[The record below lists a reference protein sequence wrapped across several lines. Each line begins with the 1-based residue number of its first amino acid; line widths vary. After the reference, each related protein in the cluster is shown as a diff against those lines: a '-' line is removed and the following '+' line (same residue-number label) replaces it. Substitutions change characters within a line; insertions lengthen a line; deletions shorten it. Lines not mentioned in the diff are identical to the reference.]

1 MAVVI
6 ERPTLLGA
14 RRPSRRI
21 RLGTMDIG
29 GGAPVSIQS
38 MTITKTEDVAATLAQ
53 VHALA
58 TQGADIVRVAVPHEA
73 DARAL
78 PTIVAEGADIVLV
91 AVPHEADARA
101 LPTIVAEGADIVRV
115 AVPHEADARA
125 LPTIVAEAGVP
136 IVADIHFSYRLA
148 LLALEAGVAGL
159 RLNPGNIRDPGQ
171 IRVVVREAAA
181 RGVAIR
187 VGANA
192 GSLDRRVFAAHGGPT
207 AQALVESALAEVA
220 ILEDEGF
227 SDIKISVKHQRV
239 AEMIAAYRLLAA
251 SCDYPLHLGV
261 TEAGPPP
268 TGLVKSAVGIG
279 TLLAEGIGDTIR
291 VSLTAD
297 PVEEVKAAKHILQTL
312 GLRRSTFDL
321 VACPSCGRAE
331 LDVVALTRT
340 VQERL
345 EALNLPPVQIAVMG
359 CEVNGPGEARDA
371 DVGLAA
377 GPGRGLLFS
386 RGRQLG
392 WVPADRMVDALLEEA
407 VKVARAREAGE
418 PGPTGRE

>member
-1 MAVVI
+1 MQRSNRKKVQSSVDLSLMTRA
-6 ERPTLLGA
+6 GA
-14 RRPSRRI
+14 LAQRRPSRRI
-21 RLGTMDIG
+21 RLGSVDIG
-29 GGAPVSIQS
+29 DGAPISIQS
-38 MTITKTEDVAATLAQ
+38 MTTTKTEDTGATLIQ

-78 PTIVAEGADIVLV
+78 AG
-91 AVPHEADARA
+91 
-101 LPTIVAEGADIVRV
+101 
-115 AVPHEADARA
+115 
-125 LPTIVAEAGVP
+125 IVAEAGVP
-136 IVADIHFSYRLA
+136 IVADVHFSFRLA
-148 LLALEAGVAGL
+148 LMALEAGVQGL
-159 RLNPGNIRDPGQ
+159 RLNPGNIRDDTQ
-171 IRVVVREAAA
+171 IRTVVREAAA
-181 RGVAIR
+181 RGVPIR

-192 GSLDRRVFAAHGGPT
+192 GSLDRGTVARHGGPT
-207 AQALVESALAEVA
+207 PEALVESALGQVA

-227 SDIKISVKHQRV
+227 SDIKISVKHQNV
-239 AEMIAAYRLLAA
+239 AQMISAYHLLAA
-251 SCDYPLHLGV
+251 RCDYPLHLGV

-268 TGLVKSAVGIG
+268 TGLVKSAIGIG
-279 TLLAEGIGDTIR
+279 CLLAEGIGDTLR

-297 PVEEVKAAKHILQTL
+297 PVEEVKAAKHILQAL

-331 LDVVALTRT
+331 LDVVALTRQ
-340 VQERL
+340 VMDRL
-345 EALNLPPVQIAVMG
+345 EELALPPVQIAVMG

-407 VKVARAREAGE
+407 VKVAEAKLSQGN
-418 PGPTGRE
+418 G